1 VTLEVIIMWLQPP
14 PPVTNRWVLHIAAT
28 PHEVDDVLA
37 DLCIHKRARPVGDP
51 DYPAYLAGRETPY
64 EPPAWMAFANAEL
77 QRRGYYTLWCDPD
90 CPHHPWP
97 PRTEP
102 PAAPAGEWPAARRH
116 RSGASLRRLT
126 SGAPHHRGTSATP
139 EQSGAPQPVR

>member
-1 VTLEVIIMWLQPP
+1 VTLEVIIMWLQQP
-14 PPVTNRWVLHIAAT
+14 PPVTDRWVLHIAAT